1 MVNCEFTYIK
11 NVLYCKC
18 RKEAANKL
26 QGRLKIKI
34 LFSSRQAVT
43 TRGIF
48 RWMINDPKLC
58 QELSIAVQRHTS
70 CDWKSM
76 EEDKK

>member
-11 NVLYCKC
+11 NALYYKC

-26 QGRLKIKI
+26 QGGLKIKI
-34 LFSSRQAVT
+34 IFSSRQAVT

-58 QELSIAVQRHTS
+58 QELSIAVQ
-70 CDWKSM
+70 K
-76 EEDKK
+76 